1 MRDGMKMKMKM
12 KMKMM
17 VMVMV
22 MAMVIVIQMKA
33 TSGQQSY
40 VKNHQLDCY
49 NHFNST
55 DGYVCNG
62 VASSCLSYLTF
73 RSSPPNYN
81 SPVSIAY
88 LLDSDA
94 TLIAKANNIS
104 DVDTIPTD
112 RLVIVPV
119 NCSCAGRSYYQH
131 NASYLLKRRSET
143 YFSVANNTYQGLTTC
158 QALMSQNSYGD
169 RNLSVNLDLHIPL
182 RCACPTANQTV
193 NYLLVYLVT
202 WHDDIPSI
210 AARFRVQPQS
220 LLDANRLSSGDIIYP
235 FTPLLVPLTTDPSQI
250 LQPEEPPSPPPPPTP
265 QSIPAN
271 NSKSSS
277 NKWVLVGAAALLVLL
292 LLALS
297 AFLLRRRCR
306 KPKPQPLSTS
316 SPPEKNNNIVSN
328 DHSPLPETTKSSS
341 ISWSSSLGVRSAVES
356 LTLYK
361 LEEVQRATDSFSET
375 NKIRG
380 SVYRGRFKGDEA
392 AIKVMKGDVSDEIN
406 ILKRINH
413 SSIIRLSGFCV
424 SGGNTYLVYEYAE
437 SGSLSD
443 LLHLHPPTK
452 LKLPWKQRVE
462 IAHDVADA
470 LNYLHNFAHPPYIH
484 KNLKSSNIL
493 LDANLRA
500 KLSNFGL
507 ATQTRVVTGHDDD
520 DQAQLHLTRHVVGTQ
535 GYMAPEY
542 IESGLVTPK
551 LDVFAFGVIILELL
565 SGKPASPEQ
574 EANYNN
580 KDNNNNNQREEL
592 LSESIRNVLEG
603 DNVRDKLRDFMD
615 PALRLDY
622 PFDLAFSMAQLA
634 KRCVARDLNSRPEIT
649 EAFMTLSKILSST
662 RDWDPSDELQHSR
675 SMSNGR

>member
-1 MRDGMKMKMKM
+1 MREGMKMKMRIGM
-12 KMKMM
+12 MAM
-17 VMVMV
+17 VMVL
-22 MAMVIVIQMKA
+22 QMEA

-40 VKNHQLDCY
+40 VNNHQLNCY

-55 DGYVCNG
+55 DGNVCNG

-94 TLIAKANNIS
+94 TLIAKANNVS

-182 RCACPTANQTV
+182 RCACPTANQTSV
-193 NYLLVYLVT
+193 KYLLVYLVT

-210 AARFRVQPQS
+210 AARFSVQPQS
-220 LLDANRLSSGDIIYP
+220 LLDANRLSSGDNIYP
-235 FTPLLVPLTTDPSQI
+235 FTPLLVPLSTDPSQI
-250 LQPEEPPSPPPPPTP
+250 LQPEEPPSPPSPPPPPAP
-265 QSIPAN
+265 QSVPAN
-271 NSKSSS
+271 SSKSSS
-277 NKWVLVGAAALLVLL
+277 NKWVLVGAAALLVVLLLL

-297 AFLLRRRCR
+297 AFLLRRRSR
-306 KPKPQPLSTS
+306 KPKPQPLSIS
-316 SPPEKNNNIVSN
+316 DYPN
-328 DHSPLPETTKSSS
+328 SPLPETTKSSS

-361 LEEVQRATDSFSET
+361 LEEVQRATDWFSET

-392 AIKVMKGDVSDEIN
+392 AIKVMKGDVSHEMN
-406 ILKRINH
+406 VLKRINH

-443 LLHLHPPTK
+443 WLHLHLHPPTK
-452 LKLPWKQRVE
+452 LKLPWKRRVE

-507 ATQTRVVTGHDDD
+507 ATRTRVDTGLDDD
-520 DQAQLHLTRHVVGTQ
+520 NQAQLHLTRHVVGTQ

-551 LDVFAFGVIILELL
+551 LDVFAFGVIILQLL

-580 KDNNNNNQREEL
+580 NKDNNNNNQREEL
-592 LSESIRNVLEG
+592 LSDSIRNVLEG

-615 PALRLDY
+615 PALRRDY

-662 RDWDPSDELQHSR
+662 RDWDPSDELEHSR